1 MWKKLNFR
9 QKCLLVHAQQRP
21 NFEAWYKVKMMPVFA
36 FYSTCVFWD
45 KIFFA
50 FNSTCVASKFESMS
64 HIHFMITISTH
75 FAFCGPGIPK
85 SKYAVFAT
93 KVPMNLPLNSMFSE
107 TINILPIW
115 IKCQTSVERYFQ
127 QLWILVAGPPPLQV
141 KKAQSPRYGFEYI
154 LNQGGQVNEYAMST
168 GYAKTY

>member
-1 MWKKLNFR
+1 MMTSYFYSDSDVIMSIFLKKTQQNVKKLNFR

-127 QLWILVAGPPPLQV
+127 QLWILVAGPPPTP
-141 KKAQSPRYGFEYI
+141 AG
-154 LNQGGQVNEYAMST
+154 
-168 GYAKTY
+168 